1 MVIQVNRQRPDDKE
15 TNNNE
20 IINYKLLYEAERLE
34 KERLARRIADLEK
47 NKMSPP
53 DINEM
58 EDARVSGLRGD
69 AHKETLQG
77 ALILQLRQDNDRL
90 KQENGALIR
99 VISKLS
105 K

>member
-53 DINEM
+53 DINEK
-58 EDARVSGLRGD
+58 EDARVSCLRGD
-69 AHKETLQG
+69 AHRETLQG